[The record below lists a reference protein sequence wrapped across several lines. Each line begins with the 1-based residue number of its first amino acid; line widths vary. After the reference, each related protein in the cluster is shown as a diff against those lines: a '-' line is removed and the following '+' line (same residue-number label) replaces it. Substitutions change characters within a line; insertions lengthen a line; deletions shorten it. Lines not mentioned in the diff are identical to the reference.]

1 MPDFLTGLD
10 RWFFEAVNEGQRNL
24 LFNAI
29 MPLLSNKHY
38 FLVPG
43 LLGGALLAWR
53 GGAKARWA
61 VGGCLLAV
69 LLADQ
74 GALWIKGLVARP
86 RPCHSLLGISLRAGC
101 TDSFAFPSSHATNMF
116 ALAAVLGYHYR
127 RWSWA
132 LGALAAAVAYSRV
145 YLGVHYPGDALGGAL
160 LGVGMG
166 ALALAA
172 SEAVR
177 CAWRRHQEERIVSP
191 EHAGTKE

>member
-1 MPDFLTGLD
+1 MPDFLSGLD

-24 LFNAI
+24 LFDAI
-29 MPLLSNKHY
+29 MPLLSTKHY

-43 LLGGALLAWR
+43 LLAGGLLAWR

-61 VGGCLLAV
+61 VAGCLLAV

-86 RPCHSLLGISLRAGC
+86 RPCQALLGVSLLTGC
-101 TDSFAFPSSHATNMF
+101 TQSFAFPSSHAANMF
-116 ALAAVLGYHYR
+116 ALATVLSYHYR
-127 RWSWA
+127 RWTWA

-145 YLGVHYPGDALGGAL
+145 YVGAHYPGDALGGAL
-160 LGVGMG
+160 LGVAMG

-172 SEAVR
+172 TEAVR
-177 CAWRRHQEERIVSP
+177 ACRWRAASP
-191 EHAGTKE
+191 AG